1 MGLFRKKT
9 GGPEELATLKAE
21 MASLRERLDD
31 ADRQKAEL
39 LTKIDTVD
47 QSSTALNK
55 RVDSLDTTNAA
66 LDERVGTVGSQA
78 AAAATQ
84 HAGTVNELSAQVEH
98 LAARLTTTKP
108 EVPPP
113 PPAAVVDPR
122 IDELTGRLSDL
133 DSLQERLA
141 ELTSNVATLQ
151 TAEPAEGSSDEPGAR
166 DTEELEELRSQMA
179 DMADKMQTIDGRM
192 TNVSIELAN
201 QLTELSN
208 DLELL
213 IDQPD
218 GSDAPVHDANQLQL
232 ELEDRVDQQVDKAMG
247 EIQMSTERL
256 AQEQARYEIKFR
268 EDLAELADR
277 LRRPP
282 SR

>member
-9 GGPEELATLKAE
+9 GDAEQIATLKAE
-21 MASLRERLDD
+21 MVTLRERLDD
-31 ADRQKAEL
+31 ADRHKTEL
-39 LTKIDTVD
+39 LAKIDTVD
-47 QSSTALNK
+47 QSSTALNQ

-66 LDERVGTVGSQA
+66 LDERVGSVGSQVT
-78 AAAATQ
+78 AAATQ
-84 HAGTVNELSAQVEH
+84 HAGTVSELSAQVEK
-98 LAARLTTTKP
+98 LAERLTTSKP
-108 EVPPP
+108 QVPPP

-122 IDELTGRLSDL
+122 VDELASRLGDL
-133 DSLQERLA
+133 DAFQERITELA
-141 ELTSNVATLQ
+141 CNVETLQ
-151 TAEPAEGSSDEPGAR
+151 VSASGKDESQTAQDTAP
-166 DTEELEELRSQMA
+166 DTEELDELRSQMA
-179 DMADKMQTIDGRM
+179 EITDKMQTIDSRM

-218 GSDAPVHDANQLQL
+218 APLHDVNQLQL
-232 ELEDRVDQQVDKAMG
+232 ELEGRVDDQVDKAMG
-247 EIQMSTERL
+247 EIQISTERL

-277 LRRPP
+277 LRRPQT
-282 SR
+282 R